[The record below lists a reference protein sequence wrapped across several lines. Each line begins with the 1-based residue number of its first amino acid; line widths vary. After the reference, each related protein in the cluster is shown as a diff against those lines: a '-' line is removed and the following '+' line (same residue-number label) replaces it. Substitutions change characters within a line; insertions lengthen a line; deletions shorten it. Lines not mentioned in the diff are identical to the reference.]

1 MATVGKDPAGIGA
14 ATLGVAAMAG
24 AAAMVGTAGAAAGV
38 AMAGMAGAGT
48 AGAGMAGA
56 DMAEAGMAGADTAE
70 AGMEG
75 AEDIA
80 GNRIGM
86 PALQLISVKQKN
98 LVKQGIKNVI
108 GFQRNSDHVFPGR
121 LSAGRMLMTQMKDC
135 AVAVISRCGLIVCR
149 QG

>member
-1 MATVGKDPAGIGA
+1 MAE
-14 ATLGVAAMAG
+14 
-24 AAAMVGTAGAAAGV
+24 
-38 AMAGMAGAGT
+38 
-48 AGAGMAGA
+48 A
-56 DMAEAGMAGADTAE
+56 DTAEAGMAGADTAE
-70 AGMEG
+70 AGTEEADTAEAGMAG

-80 GNRIGM
+80 GNRIEM

-121 LSAGRMLMTQMKDC
+121 LSPDRMLMTQMKDC
-135 AVAVISRCGLIVCR
+135 AVVLISRCGLIVCR

>member
-1 MATVGKDPAGIGA
+1 MAE
-14 ATLGVAAMAG
+14 
-24 AAAMVGTAGAAAGV
+24 
-38 AMAGMAGAGT
+38 AGMARADMAEAG
-48 AGAGMAGA
+48 
-56 DMAEAGMAGADTAE
+56 MAEAGMAGADTAE

-108 GFQRNSDHVFPGR
+108 RFQRNSDHVFPGR
-121 LSAGRMLMTQMKDC
+121 FSAGRMLMTQMKDC